1 MACFEKLKMVCFNR
15 FKELIGKARYLLNIS
30 EMNLLGEEKKRPGV
44 RLEYILLMAFLVF
57 MLLAGMGLYFLKTT
71 HERQTRVSAT
81 EYVLNRGV
89 LLLNTV
95 CAMQGVSSTNA
106 PLESLKALSDTAD
119 TIFSVRPDVQ
129 SLSIMR
135 DGVTVFHRQS
145 QGLETLQA
153 TNGLSMA
160 GSESDTVMSGSTLE
174 IGGVQQPVFVFSRAV
189 GSSDGR
195 ATVIE
200 ATLKRGA
207 VGQAEETA
215 RKAVS
220 SLFLLSM
227 VVLLLSFSACA
238 GVLVLAILRDRRREA
253 RSRQEEHLAFSGVLA
268 NGILH
273 DFRNPMSAVRLDAQM
288 LEREMV
294 REGGF
299 RSERVTELSGRIA
312 RTMARMDKIFHEFL
326 FLAKP
331 ADEKPEV
338 VHIAQV
344 MKECV
349 DTLSPRIEQA
359 EVQVTVKSSE
369 NLPGAE
375 AFPFALRR
383 AFLNVLVNALQFAP
397 KGSLVEVVVTQKEA
411 HLVTDILDRGPGI
424 PPQQRKKIFD
434 LFVTTR
440 PEGTGLG
447 LFLARTAIQRCN
459 GTIEALP
466 REGGGTCIRITLP
479 VLAEKSS

>member
-1 MACFEKLKMVCFNR
+1 MMT
-15 FKELIGKARYLLNIS
+15 
-30 EMNLLGEEKKRPGV
+30 LGQQKQPKPGI

-57 MLLAGMGLYFLKTT
+57 MVLAGAGLFFLKKT
-71 HERQTRVSAT
+71 HDRQTRLAAT
-81 EYVLNRGV
+81 EYVLNRGM
-89 LLLNTV
+89 LLINTMS
-95 CAMQGVSSTNA
+95 AMEGVSSTNA
-106 PLESLKALSDTAD
+106 TREIWKVLSDTAD
-119 TIFSVRPDVQ
+119 TIFDVRPDVQ

-135 DGVTVFHRQS
+135 DGVTVFHRQAQGFETS
-145 QGLETLQA
+145 QG
-153 TNGLSMA
+153 TNGISTSV
-160 GSESDTVMSGSTLE
+160 GESETVMSGSTLE
-174 IGGVQQPVFVFSRAV
+174 IGGKHQPVFVFSRAIP
-189 GSSDGR
+189 SPDGR

-200 ATLKRGA
+200 ATVKRGA

-215 RKAVS
+215 RNAVS
-220 SLFLLSM
+220 SLFLFSM
-227 VVLLLSFSACA
+227 IILILSFSACA
-238 GVLVLAILRDRRREA
+238 GVLVLAVMRDRRREA

-294 REGGF
+294 RDGGF
-299 RSERVTELSGRIA
+299 RPERVVELSGRIS
-312 RTMARMDKIFHEFL
+312 RTMTRMDKIFHEFL

-338 VHIAQV
+338 VHLGHVI
-344 MKECV
+344 KECV

-359 EVQVTVKSSE
+359 EVQVHVNSPE
-369 NLPGAE
+369 GLPSAE
-375 AFPFALRR
+375 AYPFAIRR
-383 AFLNVLVNALQFAP
+383 AILNVLVNALQFAP
-397 KGSLVEVVVTQKEA
+397 KGSAVDVTLIQKDSV
-411 HLVTDILDRGPGI
+411 LVTDIADRGPGI
-424 PPQQRKKIFD
+424 PEQQRKKIFD

-466 REGGGTCIRITLP
+466 REGGGTCIRIVLP
-479 VLAEKSS
+479 CVKK

>member
-1 MACFEKLKMVCFNR
+1 
-15 FKELIGKARYLLNIS
+15 LLPNVTMNPRS
-30 EMNLLGEEKKRPGV
+30 ESPKKPGL

-57 MLLAGMGLYFLKTT
+57 MLLAGTGLYFLKTT
-71 HERQTRVSAT
+71 HDRQTRVSAT

-95 CAMQGVSSTNA
+95 CAMQGVSSTNTT
-106 PLESLKALSDTAD
+106 LEALKVLSDTAD
-119 TIFSVRPDVQ
+119 TIFAVRPDVQ
-129 SLSIMR
+129 SLSIMK

-145 QGLETLQA
+145 QGFENVQA
-153 TNGLSMA
+153 TNGLSLS
-160 GSESDTVMSGSTLE
+160 GSEFDTAMSGSTLE
-174 IGGVQQPVFVFSRAV
+174 IGGVQQPVFVFSRAL
-189 GSSDGR
+189 GSPDGG

-215 RKAVS
+215 RNAVS

-238 GVLVLAILRDRRREA
+238 GVLILAILRDRRREA
-253 RSRQEEHLAFSGVLA
+253 RSRQEEHLTFSGVLA

-288 LEREMV
+288 LEREMA

-299 RSERVTELSGRIA
+299 RPERVAELSGRIS
-312 RTMARMDKIFHEFL
+312 RTMSRMDKIFHEFL

-338 VHIAQV
+338 VHLDQV

-359 EVQVTVKSSE
+359 EVQVQITTPE
-369 NLPGAE
+369 NLPGAQ
-375 AFPFALRR
+375 AYPFAIRR
-383 AFLNVLVNALQFAP
+383 AFLNILVNALQFAP
-397 KGSLVEVVVTQKEA
+397 KGSVVEVVATVKDS
-411 HLVTDILDRGPGI
+411 HLVIDILDRGPGI
-424 PPQQRKKIFD
+424 PAQQRKKIFD

-466 REGGGTCIRITLP
+466 REGGGTCIRIALPSVKGNTLP
-479 VLAEKSS
+479 QKPL

>member
-1 MACFEKLKMVCFNR
+1 MMT
-15 FKELIGKARYLLNIS
+15 
-30 EMNLLGEEKKRPGV
+30 LGQHNQQKPGI

-57 MLLAGMGLYFLKTT
+57 MILAGAGLFGLKKT
-71 HERQTRVSAT
+71 HDRQTRLAAT
-81 EYVLNRGV
+81 EYVLNRGM
-89 LLLNTV
+89 LLINTMS
-95 CAMQGVSSTNA
+95 AMEGVSSTNA
-106 PLESLKALSDTAD
+106 TREIWKVLSDTAD
-119 TIFSVRPDVQ
+119 TIFDVRPDVQ

-135 DGVTVFHRQS
+135 DGVTVFHRQAQGFETS
-145 QGLETLQA
+145 QG
-153 TNGLSMA
+153 TNGMKA
-160 GSESDTVMSGSTLE
+160 AVGESETVMSGSTLE
-174 IGGVQQPVFVFSRAV
+174 IGGKHQPVFVFSRAIP
-189 GSSDGR
+189 SPDGR

-200 ATLKRGA
+200 ATVKRGA

-215 RKAVS
+215 RNAVS
-220 SLFLLSM
+220 SLFLFSM
-227 VVLLLSFSACA
+227 IILVLSFSACA
-238 GVLVLAILRDRRREA
+238 GVLVLAVMRDRRREA

-294 REGGF
+294 RDGGF
-299 RSERVTELSGRIA
+299 RPERVAELSGRIS

-338 VHIAQV
+338 VHLGHVI
-344 MKECV
+344 KECV

-359 EVQVTVKSSE
+359 EVQVHVNSPE
-369 NLPGAE
+369 GLPGAE
-375 AFPFALRR
+375 AYPFAIRR
-383 AFLNVLVNALQFAP
+383 AILNVLVNALQFAP
-397 KGSLVEVVVTQKEA
+397 KGSAVDVTLAQKDSV
-411 HLVTDILDRGPGI
+411 LVTDIADRGPGI
-424 PPQQRKKIFD
+424 PEKDRKKIFD

-466 REGGGTCIRITLP
+466 REGGGTCIRIVLP
-479 VLAEKSS
+479 CVKK

>member
-1 MACFEKLKMVCFNR
+1 MLFANHIM
-15 FKELIGKARYLLNIS
+15 
-30 EMNLLGEEKKRPGV
+30 MTLGSQKQQKPAI
-44 RLEYILLMAFLVF
+44 RLEYILIMAFLVF
-57 MLLAGMGLYFLKTT
+57 MLLAGAGLFFLKKT
-71 HERQTRVSAT
+71 HDRQTRLAAT
-81 EYVLNRGV
+81 EFVLNRGV
-89 LLLNTV
+89 LLINTM

-106 PLESLKALSDTAD
+106 TLEAWKALSDTAD
-119 TIFSVRPDVQ
+119 TIFDVRPDVQ

-135 DGVTVFHRQS
+135 DGVTVFHRQA
-145 QGLETLQA
+145 QGFETLPS
-153 TNGLSMA
+153 TNGISPA
-160 GSESDTVMSGSTLE
+160 VGESETVMSGSTLE
-174 IGGVQQPVFVFSRAV
+174 IGGKHQPVFVFSRAIP
-189 GSSDGR
+189 SPDGR

-200 ATLKRGA
+200 ATVKRGA

-215 RKAVS
+215 RNAVQ
-220 SLFLLSM
+220 SLFLFSM
-227 VVLLLSFSACA
+227 IILVLSFSACA
-238 GVLVLAILRDRRREA
+238 GVLVLAVMRDRRREA

-288 LEREMV
+288 LEREMS

-299 RSERVTELSGRIA
+299 RPERVTELSGRIS

-338 VHIAQV
+338 VHLGNVI
-344 MKECV
+344 KECV

-359 EVQVTVKSSE
+359 EVQIHVNSPDG
-369 NLPGAE
+369 LPGAE
-375 AFPFALRR
+375 AYPFAIRR

-397 KGSLVEVVVTQKEA
+397 KGSAVDVNVAQRDSVLI
-411 HLVTDILDRGPGI
+411 TDILDRGPGI
-424 PPQQRKKIFD
+424 PEPQRKKIFD

-466 REGGGTCIRITLP
+466 REGGGTCIRIVLP
-479 VLAEKSS
+479 SVKK

>member
-1 MACFEKLKMVCFNR
+1 MTLAKQKQQKPVL
-15 FKELIGKARYLLNIS
+15 
-30 EMNLLGEEKKRPGV
+30 
-44 RLEYILLMAFLVF
+44 RLEYILLMAFLAF
-57 MLLAGMGLYFLKTT
+57 MVLAGGGLFFLKKT
-71 HERQTRVSAT
+71 HDRQTRLAAT

-89 LLLNTV
+89 LLINTM
-95 CAMQGVSSTNA
+95 CSMEGVSSSNA
-106 PLESLKALSDTAD
+106 TLEVLKGLSDTAD
-119 TIFSVRPDVQ
+119 TIFDVRPDVQ
-129 SLSIMR
+129 SLSMMH
-135 DGVTVFHRQS
+135 DGVTIFHRQA
-145 QGLETLQA
+145 QGFEIAQA
-153 TNGLSMA
+153 TNRMSDAA
-160 GSESDTVMSGSTLE
+160 GESDTVMSGSTLE
-174 IGGVQQPVFVFSRAV
+174 IGGEHQPVFVFSRAIP
-189 GSSDGR
+189 SPDGR

-215 RKAVS
+215 RNAVS
-220 SLFLLSM
+220 SLFLFSM
-227 VVLLLSFSACA
+227 ILLILSFSSCA
-238 GVLVLAILRDRRREA
+238 GVLVLAVLRDKRREA
-253 RSRQEEHLAFSGVLA
+253 RSRQEEHLTFSGVLA

-299 RSERVTELSGRIA
+299 RPERVTELSGRIS
-312 RTMARMDKIFHEFL
+312 RTMTRMDKIFHEFL

-338 VHIAQV
+338 VYLDHVI
-344 MKECV
+344 KECV

-359 EVQVTVKSSE
+359 EVQVHVHSPDG
-369 NLPGAE
+369 LPGAE
-375 AFPFALRR
+375 AYPFAMRR

-397 KGSLVEVVVTQKEA
+397 KGSAVEVTVAQKDSV
-411 HLVTDILDRGPGI
+411 LVTDITDRGPGI
-424 PPQQRKKIFD
+424 PLQHQKKIFD
-434 LFVTTR
+434 LFMTTR

-466 REGGGTCIRITLP
+466 REGGGTCIRIVLP
-479 VLAEKSS
+479 CVKKVTNLPHSS

>member
-1 MACFEKLKMVCFNR
+1 MMT
-15 FKELIGKARYLLNIS
+15 LIQQKQPKPAI
-30 EMNLLGEEKKRPGV
+30 
-44 RLEYILLMAFLVF
+44 RLEYILLMAFLAF
-57 MLLAGMGLYFLKTT
+57 MLMAGAGLFFLKKT
-71 HERQTRVSAT
+71 HDRQTRLAAT

-89 LLLNTV
+89 LLINTMS
-95 CAMQGVSSTNA
+95 AMEGISSTNA
-106 PLESLKALSDTAD
+106 TRESWKVLSDTAD
-119 TIFSVRPDVQ
+119 TIFDVRPDVQ

-145 QGLETLQA
+145 QGFETSQA
-153 TNGLSMA
+153 TNGMKA
-160 GSESDTVMSGSTLE
+160 AVGESETVMSGSTLE
-174 IGGVQQPVFVFSRAV
+174 IGGKHQPVFVFSRAI
-189 GSSDGR
+189 SSPNGR

-215 RKAVS
+215 RNAVS
-220 SLFLLSM
+220 SIFLFSM
-227 VVLLLSFSACA
+227 IILVLSFSACA
-238 GVLVLAILRDRRREA
+238 GVLVLAVMRDRRREE
-253 RSRQEEHLAFSGVLA
+253 RSRREEHLAFSGVLA

-299 RSERVTELSGRIA
+299 RPERVTELSGRIS

-338 VHIAQV
+338 VHLGHVI
-344 MKECV
+344 KECV

-359 EVQVTVKSSE
+359 EVQVHVNSPE
-369 NLPGAE
+369 GLPGAE
-375 AFPFALRR
+375 AYPFAIRR

-397 KGSLVEVVVTQKEA
+397 KGSAVDVTLVQKDSV
-411 HLVTDILDRGPGI
+411 LVTDILDRGPGI
-424 PPQQRKKIFD
+424 PEQHRKKIFD

-466 REGGGTCIRITLP
+466 REGGGTCIRIVLP
-479 VLAEKSS
+479 CVKK

>member
-1 MACFEKLKMVCFNR
+1 MVCFSR
-15 FKELIGKARYLLNIS
+15 FKEVIGEAQDLLNNLV
-30 EMNLLGEEKKRPGV
+30 MNLLGEEKKRKGL

-57 MLLAGMGLYFLKTT
+57 MLLAGTGLYFLKTT
-71 HERQTRVSAT
+71 HDSQTRVSAT

-95 CAMQGVSSTNA
+95 CNLYGVSSTNA
-106 PLESLKALSDTAD
+106 TLESLKALNETAD
-119 TIFSVRPDVQ
+119 TIFAVRPDVQ

-135 DGVTVFHRQS
+135 NGVTVFHRQS

-160 GSESDTVMSGSTLE
+160 GNEADTSMSVSTLE
-174 IGGVQQPVFVFSRAV
+174 IGGVQQPVFVLSRAL
-189 GSSDGR
+189 GASDGS
-195 ATVIE
+195 ATVVE

-227 VVLLLSFSACA
+227 VVLALSFSACA

-288 LEREMV
+288 LEREMS

-299 RSERVTELSGRIA
+299 RPERVTELSGRIS

-338 VHIAQV
+338 VHISQV

-359 EVQVTVKSSE
+359 EVQVQIKSSE
-369 NLPGAE
+369 NLPGAK
-375 AFPFALRR
+375 AYPFAIRR

-397 KGSLVEVVVTQKEA
+397 KGSVVEVVITEKEGT
-411 HLVTDILDRGPGI
+411 LVTDILDRGPGI
-424 PPQQRKKIFD
+424 PAQQRKKVFD

-466 REGGGTCIRITLP
+466 REGGGTCFRIALP
-479 VLAEKSS
+479 ILAEKSS

>member
-1 MACFEKLKMVCFNR
+1 
-15 FKELIGKARYLLNIS
+15 
-30 EMNLLGEEKKRPGV
+30 
-44 RLEYILLMAFLVF
+44 MAFLAF
-57 MLLAGMGLYFLKTT
+57 MVMAGAGLFFLKKT
-71 HERQTRVSAT
+71 HDRQTRLAAT
-81 EYVLNRGV
+81 EFVLNRGV
-89 LLLNTV
+89 LLINTM
-95 CAMQGVSSTNA
+95 CAMQGVASTNA
-106 PLESLKALSDTAD
+106 TLEAWKALSDTAD
-119 TIFSVRPDVQ
+119 TIFDVRPDVQ

-135 DGVTVFHRQS
+135 DGVTVFHRQAQGFETS
-145 QGLETLQA
+145 QS
-153 TNGLSMA
+153 TNGVSSA
-160 GSESDTVMSGSTLE
+160 VGESETVMSGSTLE
-174 IGGVQQPVFVFSRAV
+174 IGGKHQPVFVFSRAI
-189 GSSDGR
+189 SSPNGR

-215 RKAVS
+215 RNAVS
-220 SLFLLSM
+220 SLFLFSM
-227 VVLLLSFSACA
+227 IILVLSFSACA
-238 GVLVLAILRDRRREA
+238 GVLVLAVMRDRHREE
-253 RSRQEEHLAFSGVLA
+253 RSRREEHLAFSGVLA

-299 RSERVTELSGRIA
+299 RPERVTELSGRIS

-338 VHIAQV
+338 VHLGHVI
-344 MKECV
+344 KECV

-359 EVQVTVKSSE
+359 EVQVHVNSPE
-369 NLPGAE
+369 GLPGAE
-375 AFPFALRR
+375 AYPFAIRR
-383 AFLNVLVNALQFAP
+383 AILNVLVNALQFAP
-397 KGSLVEVVVTQKEA
+397 KGSAVDVTLVQKDSV
-411 HLVTDILDRGPGI
+411 LITDIADRGPGI
-424 PPQQRKKIFD
+424 PEKDRKKIFD

-466 REGGGTCIRITLP
+466 REGGGTCIRIVLP
-479 VLAEKSS
+479 CVKK